1 MRHCRWFYPHSAS
14 CNRDLR
20 LINDPILSAREK
32 RLLRR
37 LARGHSNH
45 AIAHDIGGRDD
56 QIGEQ
61 RKRLLQKLQVSSQS
75 EIAEAASRW
84 AFWPSYNLTTA
95 ADELAPRPKRRQDD
109 SDKPPP

>member
-1 MRHCRWFYPHSAS
+1 M
-14 CNRDLR
+14 
-20 LINDPILSAREK
+20 INDSILSAREK

-37 LARGHSNH
+37 LARGCCDH
-45 AIAHDIGGRDD
+45 AIAHELGGRDD

-61 RKRLLQKLQVSSQS
+61 RKRLLQKLQISSQS
-75 EIAEAASRW
+75 EIAEAAARW

-95 ADELAPRPKRRQDD
+95 SDQLAPRPKRRQDD